1 MSGAMRSSIKV
12 DRRPLAIRTAFV
24 VLCLVA
30 WDFAVRFGWIERLFL
45 ASPADTF
52 SKLASTAV
60 TAVPHLGATL
70 SAFSAA
76 FVAGVLFA
84 ALFGFL
90 IAASGY
96 AYKVLMPLLVLGVTV
111 PKVTLLPLFVLWF
124 GIEKTT
130 IIVYGALSAFFPM
143 IVNVMAATLEVK
155 PSQLTLARAMGFG
168 RMQTFAKVI
177 FPAMLPV
184 LSSGLFYACNAA
196 LMGVFIVELALSRF
210 GMGAFVHDL
219 AVTFRTPEL
228 YAAVLLTAAI
238 TVAINMAL
246 WYAARHF
253 GRWRA

>member
-1 MSGAMRSSIKV
+1 VGAVKA
-12 DRRPLAIRTAFV
+12 PAAIRTAFV
-24 VLCLVA
+24 VLCLA
-30 WDFAVRFGWIERLFL
+30 LWDFAVRFGWIDALFL

-52 SKLASTAV
+52 AKLASTTVSAL
-60 TAVPHLGATL
+60 PHLGATL
-70 SAFSAA
+70 TAFTVA
-76 FVAGVLFA
+76 FFAGVLLA
-84 ALFGFL
+84 ALFGFA
-90 IAASGY
+90 IAMSGFT
-96 AYKVLMPLLVLGVTV
+96 YKVFMPLLVLGVTI

-130 IIVYGALSAFFPM
+130 IIVYGSLSAFFPM

-155 PSQLTLARAMGFG
+155 PSQLTLARAMGCG
-168 RMQTFAKVI
+168 RFQTFAKVI
-177 FPAMLPV
+177 FPSMLPV

-246 WYAARHF
+246 WYTARHF
-253 GRWRA
+253 GRWRN